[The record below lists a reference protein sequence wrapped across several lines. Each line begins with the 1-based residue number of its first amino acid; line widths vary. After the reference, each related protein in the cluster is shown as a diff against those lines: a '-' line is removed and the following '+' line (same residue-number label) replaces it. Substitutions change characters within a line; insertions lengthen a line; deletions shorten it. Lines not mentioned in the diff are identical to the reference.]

1 MEFKI
6 YKRTNLDDQ
15 GNYYLILCMKL
26 DNKQLVYI
34 YYKIKILKENQF
46 FISFIILFLI
56 GICLLKI
63 IITIFLNHIK

>member
-6 YKRTNLDDQ
+6 YKRTNLDVQ
-15 GNYYLILCMKL
+15 GNHYLILCMKL